1 MSAATSSRVEASK
14 QGVIVICFTEWE
26 NGVPVLPERQTSP
39 RFIVIDVNGPPVVR
53 FTGDSA
59 AEAFGFLQSEE
70 GRELA
75 LFSDGELDADYL
87 VNAFGVS
94 TLSPVE
100 VSSGFVEGKVE
111 IVDPLGDPCERQFSN
126 SFVQAGM
133 GISPLSGGVP
143 AFTILHGADSFEQLR
158 SLRGRIEPKEALPTR
173 RGPRLR

>member
-59 AEAFGFLQSEE
+59 AEAFGFLQSEQN
-70 GRELA
+70 RELA

-87 VNAFGVS
+87 VNE
-94 TLSPVE
+94 SPRV
-100 VSSGFVEGKVE
+100 F
-111 IVDPLGDPCERQFSN
+111 
-126 SFVQAGM
+126 
-133 GISPLSGGVP
+133 
-143 AFTILHGADSFEQLR
+143 
-158 SLRGRIEPKEALPTR
+158 
-173 RGPRLR
+173 